1 MVIETVAASGV
12 VLLCRKGKFAS
23 LKRLRINGWYFLIL
37 SVILQTLL
45 SFAIIPNRFHYPTII
60 LSYVLIIL
68 CLLLNVRR
76 LSIKIALVGVIMN
89 FIVIALNNAYMP
101 VSYSCLVYSG
111 YDFSSIVGDHLDTF
125 HALMTSSTI
134 FPFLADIIPIPEPYP
149 FPKVLS
155 IGDFFIMTGVFLFFQ
170 DLKPRPQMKARRR
183 KKGTD
188 QNA

>member
-23 LKRLRINGWYFLIL
+23 LKRLRINGWYFLII

-45 SFAIIPNRFHYPTII
+45 SFTIIPNKFHYPTII
-60 LSYVLIIL
+60 LTYVLILL

-76 LSIKIALVGVIMN
+76 LSIKIALVGVVMN

-101 VSYSCLVYSG
+101 VSYACLVYAG
-111 YDFSSIVGDHLDTF
+111 YDVASIVDGRLDTF

-134 FPFLADIIPIPEPYP
+134 FSFLADIIPIPEPYP

-155 IGDFFIMTGVFLFFQ
+155 IGDFFIMAGVFLFFQ
-170 DLKPRPQMKARRR
+170 DLKPRPQIPAKRQ
-183 KKGTD
+183 KKGIG